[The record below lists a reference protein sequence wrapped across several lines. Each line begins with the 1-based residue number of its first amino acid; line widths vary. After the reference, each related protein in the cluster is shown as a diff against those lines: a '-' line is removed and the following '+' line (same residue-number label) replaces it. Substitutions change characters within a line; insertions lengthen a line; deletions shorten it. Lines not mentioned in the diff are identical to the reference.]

1 MYSDNGIPTTVFR
14 QLYSDNGVPTTVFWQ
29 RYSDR
34 LCESPLLS
42 SPFCVTISRRGLFR
56 STALNSCHKFAL
68 CHEQVRPVPKYGI
81 KFLQQIC
88 LMPHIKVFRP
98 RYSDKGTPTK
108 VFPQRYSHK
117 GIPTRCFYTLTNTL
131 LRIDLIGW
139 GIPKH
144 NLGTVKLYTATELD
158 NGSCRLGGTE
168 EIQSGAEEAQQRSQ
182 DRGWLF

>member
-1 MYSDNGIPTTVFR
+1 MCFVLSSRNHTKHCDFWLKFPTMVFRQLHSDTCIPTTVFR
-14 QLYSDNGVPTTVFWQ
+14 QLYSDNGVPTTVFRQ

-42 SPFCVTISRRGLFR
+42 SPFCVTINRWGLFR

-68 CHEQVRPVPKYGI
+68 CHEQVRAVPKYGI

-117 GIPTRCFYTLTNTL
+117 GIPTRCFKTLTNTL
-131 LRIDLIGW
+131 LRIHLIGW

-144 NLGTVKLYTATELD
+144 NLFVISNCWFVIL
-158 NGSCRLGGTE
+158 RL
-168 EIQSGAEEAQQRSQ
+168 
-182 DRGWLF
+182 WF